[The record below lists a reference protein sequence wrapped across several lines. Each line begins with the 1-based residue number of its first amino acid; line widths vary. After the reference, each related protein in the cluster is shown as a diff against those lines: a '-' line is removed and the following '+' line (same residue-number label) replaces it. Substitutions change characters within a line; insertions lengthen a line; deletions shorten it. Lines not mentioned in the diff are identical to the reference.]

1 MTENKNKQVKKSVG
15 SRIRNYFFTG
25 ILVTA
30 PAAITIYLAVIFINY
45 VDSHVIQLI
54 PTEYNPETYLPF
66 SVPGI
71 GLFILFIF
79 FVLIGMFAAGFIG
92 RFFVRVW
99 ERILESTPIVSSVY
113 NALKQIF
120 ETFFSSSAK
129 TSFREVVMIQ
139 YPRCGIWTLAFITG
153 TPTEEMKQVSGEDL
167 VSIFVPTT
175 PNPTSGFLLFIPRK
189 DIIPLSISV
198 EEGLKMVI
206 SVGIVNPDSKPKK
219 VKVKKLHLK

>member
-92 RFFVRVW
+92 RFFFRVL
-99 ERILESTPIVSSVY
+99 ER
-113 NALKQIF
+113 
-120 ETFFSSSAK
+120 
-129 TSFREVVMIQ
+129 
-139 YPRCGIWTLAFITG
+139 
-153 TPTEEMKQVSGEDL
+153 
-167 VSIFVPTT
+167 
-175 PNPTSGFLLFIPRK
+175 LL
-189 DIIPLSISV
+189 
-198 EEGLKMVI
+198 
-206 SVGIVNPDSKPKK
+206 
-219 VKVKKLHLK
+219 

>member
-1 MTENKNKQVKKSVG
+1 MTENKNKQVKKSLG

-219 VKVKKLHLK
+219 GKVRKLHLK

>member
-99 ERILESTPIVSSVY
+99 ERLLESTPIVSSVY

-139 YPRCGIWTLAFITG
+139 YPRCGI
-153 TPTEEMKQVSGEDL
+153 
-167 VSIFVPTT
+167 
-175 PNPTSGFLLFIPRK
+175 
-189 DIIPLSISV
+189 
-198 EEGLKMVI
+198 
-206 SVGIVNPDSKPKK
+206 
-219 VKVKKLHLK
+219 

>member
-99 ERILESTPIVSSVY
+99 ERLLESTPIVSSVY

>member
-1 MTENKNKQVKKSVG
+1 MTESENKQAKKSLG
-15 SRIRNYFFTG
+15 ARIRSYFFTG

-30 PAAITIYLAVIFINY
+30 PAAITIYLAVIFIDY
-45 VDSHVIQLI
+45 VDTHVTRLI
-54 PTEYNPETYLPF
+54 PAEYNPESYLPF
-66 SVPGI
+66 GLPGI
-71 GLFILFIF
+71 GLVILLIF
-79 FVLIGMFAAGFIG
+79 FVLVGMFAAGFVG

-99 ERILESTPIVSSVY
+99 EKILESTPVVSSVY

-139 YPRCGIWTLAFITG
+139 YPRPGIWTLAFITG
-153 TPTEEMKQVSGEDL
+153 TPTDEMKAQAGEDL

-175 PNPTSGFLLFIPRK
+175 PNPTSGFLLFIPRR
-189 DIIPLSISV
+189 DIVPLSISV

-206 SVGIVNPDSKPKK
+206 SVGIVNPGCKPHKK
-219 VKVKKLHLK
+219 KP